1 MTRHRSLGLRH
12 PVMIAAGC
20 GGTGRELA
28 PYVEMEGLA
37 FVTRTFTR
45 DPREGTHGA
54 RMAES
59 PSGLLNT
66 IGLDN
71 PGLAHFLTDELPWL
85 VRAGVRVF
93 VSVAGSTLGEYA
105 DLARTLGR
113 APGICGIEVNVSM
126 PDPGGAGI
134 FEAREPFHAA
144 SAVAAVR
151 RETPSDLAVLAKLRP
166 DVGRVVEAARAVAE
180 AGATAVVVA
189 NAVPAAM
196 PDGRPAGLT
205 GPAIAPVAL
214 RCVTEVCGRLPDVA
228 VVGCGGVADAA
239 GARALLSAGAV
250 AVQVGTA
257 LLRDPTTAARLVADL
272 STDDTDPPEEP

>member
-1 MTRHRSLGLRH
+1 MTLVLRH

-28 PYVEMEGLA
+28 PYVEMAGLP

-45 DPREGTHGA
+45 EPREGSAGT

-59 PSGLLNT
+59 PSGLLNA

-71 PGLAHFLTDELPWL
+71 PGLGHFLEQELPWL
-85 VRAGVRVF
+85 VRAGAHVF
-93 VSVAGSTLGEYA
+93 VSLAGSTLGEYA
-105 DLARTLGR
+105 ELARLVGA
-113 APGICGIEVNVSM
+113 APGVGGIEVNVSV

-151 RETPSDLAVLAKLRP
+151 RETPSDLPVLAKLRP
-166 DVGRVVEAARAVAE
+166 DVGRVVESARAVAE
-180 AGATAVVVA
+180 AGATAVVVG
-189 NAVPAAM
+189 NAVPAAL

-214 RCVTEVCGRLPDVA
+214 RCVTEVSDRLPGVA

-239 GARALLSAGAV
+239 GARALMDAGAV

-257 LLRDPTTAARLVADL
+257 LLRDPTTASRLVAEL
-272 STDDTDPPEEP
+272 GTHTQEDTP

>member
-1 MTRHRSLGLRH
+1 MTLVLGR

-28 PYVEMEGLA
+28 PYVDLVGLP

-45 DPREGTHGA
+45 DAREGSAGA

-59 PSGLLNT
+59 PSGLLNA

-71 PGLAHFLTDELPWL
+71 PGLAHFLAEELPWL
-85 VRAGVRVF
+85 VRAGAQVF

-105 DLARTLGR
+105 ELARLLGS
-113 APGICGIEVNVSM
+113 APGIGGIEVNVSV
-126 PDPGGAGI
+126 PDPRGAGI
-134 FEAREPFHAA
+134 YEAREPFHAA

-151 RETPSDLAVLAKLRP
+151 RETPSDLPVLAKLRP
-166 DVGRVVEAARAVAE
+166 DVGRVVESARAAAE
-180 AGATAVVVA
+180 AGATAVVVG
-189 NAVPAAM
+189 NAVPAAL

-214 RCVTEVCGRLPDVA
+214 RCVTEVCDRLPDLA

-239 GARALLSAGAV
+239 GARALLGAGAV

-257 LLRDPTTAARLVADL
+257 LLRDPTTATRLVADL
-272 STDDTDPPEEP
+272 QEDL

>member
-1 MTRHRSLGLRH
+1 MTLHLLH
-12 PVMIAAGC
+12 PVMIASGC

-28 PYVEMEGLA
+28 PYVDLEGLA
-37 FVTRTFTR
+37 FVTRTLTR
-45 DPREGTHGA
+45 DPRRGCA
-54 RMAES
+54 APRMAEA

-66 IGLDN
+66 LGLDN
-71 PGLAHFLTDELPWL
+71 PGLAHFLRDELPWL
-85 VRAGVRVF
+85 VRAGAQVF

-105 DLARTLGR
+105 DLARIAGR
-113 APGICGIEVNVSM
+113 APGVAGIEVNLSV
-126 PDPGGAGI
+126 PDPGGADI

-151 RETPSDLAVLAKLRP
+151 RETPSDLPVLAKLRP
-166 DVGRVVEAARAVAE
+166 DVSRVVEAARAVVE
-180 AGATAVVVA
+180 AGATAVVVG

-205 GPAIAPVAL
+205 GPAIAPITL
-214 RCVTEVCGRLPDVA
+214 RCVTEVCGRLPEATVI
-228 VVGCGGVADAA
+228 GCGGVADAA

-257 LLRDPTTAARLVADL
+257 LLRDPTTATRLVADL
-272 STDDTDPPEEP
+272 QEDQ